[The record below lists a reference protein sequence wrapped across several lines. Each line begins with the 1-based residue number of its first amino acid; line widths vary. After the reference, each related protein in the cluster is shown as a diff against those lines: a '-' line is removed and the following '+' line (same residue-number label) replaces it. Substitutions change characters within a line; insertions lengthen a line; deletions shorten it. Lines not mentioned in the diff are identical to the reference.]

1 MNNKETRK
9 RMNEIIADREVLFQ
23 ELQEIR
29 KDCSHDSYRIGNW
42 SWRPGVINVA
52 QICNHCDNYLG
63 TPSEE
68 EDKLFDN
75 PFISPNNFTLEI
87 PKDDKK

>member
-1 MNNKETRK
+1 MNNKETRN
-9 RMNEIIADREVLFQ
+9 RMNEIIAEREVLFQ

-42 SWRPGVINVA
+42 SQRPGAINVA
-52 QICNHCDNYLG
+52 KICNHCDEHVG

-68 EDKLFDN
+68 EVNLFDN
-75 PFISPNNFTLEI
+75 PMNSNPTISIEE
-87 PKDDKK
+87 